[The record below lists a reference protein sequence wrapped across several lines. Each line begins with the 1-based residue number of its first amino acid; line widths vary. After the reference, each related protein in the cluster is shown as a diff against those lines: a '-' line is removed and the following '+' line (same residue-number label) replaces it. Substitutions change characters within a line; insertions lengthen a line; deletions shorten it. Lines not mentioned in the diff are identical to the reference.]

1 MGIDKVEELE
11 DRVKIAYT
19 LYQYYAQF
27 DRQEFKEILYKD
39 VPSLPEDKGEYLEKK
54 GLYDSFEEKNIFLSK
69 INRTIGF
76 VIEEYEEQNGSY
88 TERSIYGPFLVK

>member
-11 DRVKIAYT
+11 DRVKVAYT

-39 VPSLPEDKGEYLEKK
+39 VPSLPEDKGEYLENK
-54 GLYDSFEEKNIFLSK
+54 GLYDSFESKHIHLSK
-69 INRTIGF
+69 INRAIRF
-76 VIEEYEEQNGSY
+76 VIENYEEHDGSE
-88 TERSIYGPFLVK
+88 TERAIYGPFLVR